1 MLQSVLK
8 YLMDFAFIFRLNKDT
23 TKGVSMALTRTNL
36 FNHFHCIFK
45 VIIYKELKQ
54 MCSMKHSS
62 NLLHNYD
69 ILL

>member
-8 YLMDFAFIFRLNKDT
+8 NLMDFAFIFRLNKDT
-23 TKGVSMALTRTNL
+23 TKGIFIMALARTN
-36 FNHFHCIFK
+36 FIYFHCIFK
-45 VIIYKELKQ
+45 VIIYNELKQ
-54 MCSMKHSS
+54 ICSMKHSD